1 LFAQT
6 RSRLKRRPTAFLTT
20 LMRQI
25 KVQPKQPSYPLIET
39 RNYEDIPMTRLA
51 GILFSIISTTLM
63 GIAIIIALVSGN
75 DTLSPIVI
83 AAVIGFVLAIPV
95 TWIVTK
101 KIVEVL

>member
-1 LFAQT
+1 
-6 RSRLKRRPTAFLTT
+6 
-20 LMRQI
+20 
-25 KVQPKQPSYPLIET
+25 
-39 RNYEDIPMTRLA
+39 MTRLA

>member
-1 LFAQT
+1 
-6 RSRLKRRPTAFLTT
+6 
-20 LMRQI
+20 
-25 KVQPKQPSYPLIET
+25 
-39 RNYEDIPMTRLA
+39 MTRLA

-75 DTLSPIVI
+75 DTLTPIVI
-83 AAVIGFVLAIPV
+83 AAAIGFVVAVPV

>member
-1 LFAQT
+1 
-6 RSRLKRRPTAFLTT
+6 
-20 LMRQI
+20 MRQI
-25 KVQPKQPSYPLIET
+25 KVQPKQPPYSLVNTFEH
-39 RNYEDIPMTRLA
+39 EDIPMTRLA

-63 GIAIIIALVSGN
+63 GVAIIVALVSGN
-75 DTLSPIVI
+75 DTLTPIVI